1 MDPHTRIAF
10 PVFRRYIE
18 NPISGSPFRY
28 ACGSHQNWKILSF
41 LVVGTWKPDLAG
53 GQEGVIGAQVAGA
66 GLGGCAMILVRTD
79 ALKGLLSALRAGYYR
94 PRKLA
99 FDVHVCRP
107 VGGSGILTV

>member
-1 MDPHTRIAF
+1 M
-10 PVFRRYIE
+10 V
-18 NPISGSPFRY
+18 
-28 ACGSHQNWKILSF
+28 
-41 LVVGTWKPDLAG
+41 DLAG

-107 VGGSGILTV
+107 VGGSGILTI